1 MAIVYHS
8 LREIC
13 GICTDENKEFWEV
26 IRDADCCERQVS
38 EEASLDT
45 MVKMYESML
54 SADSSYD
61 EKKRSASGLSGG
73 DGELFK
79 KYVDSGMNLTG
90 PFIGRVAARAVR
102 MAETNACMGRIV
114 AAPTAGSCGV
124 IPAVLISY
132 QEKTG
137 TDNKKCAMALF
148 TAAGIGEV
156 ISQKAS
162 LSGAA
167 GGCQAEIGSA
177 AAMAAG
183 AVTYLQG
190 GSPEQICDAAAIAL
204 KDFLGLTCDPVG
216 GLVEV
221 PCIKRNAAAAEVAVS
236 ACDMAMA
243 GITSVIPADEVI
255 EAMNEIG
262 HDMSEKY
269 RETAMG
275 GLAASESAAKLIRRQ
290 KSS

>member
-1 MAIVYHS
+1 MSYHS
-8 LREIC
+8 LKEIC
-13 GICTDENKEFWEV
+13 KICKNEDKEFWEV
-26 IRDADCCERQVS
+26 IRADDCCERQVS
-38 EEASLDT
+38 PDESLQD
-45 MVKMYESML
+45 MNKMYEAML
-54 SADSSYD
+54 SADASYD
-61 EKKRSASGLSGG
+61 KKKRSASRLSGG
-73 DGELFK
+73 DGALFWE
-79 KYVDSGMNLTG
+79 YVESGMNLSG
-90 PFIGRVAARAVR
+90 PFMGKVIARAVC

-137 TDNKKCAMALF
+137 IDNKKCAMALF

-183 AVTYLQG
+183 MTVHLQG
-190 GSPEQICDAAAIAL
+190 GTPQQICDAAAIAL
-204 KDFLGLTCDPVG
+204 KSFLGLTCDPVG

-221 PCIKRNAAAAEVAVS
+221 PCIKRNAVAAETAVS
-236 ACDMAMA
+236 ACDMVMA
-243 GITSVIPADEVI
+243 GIKSAIPADEVI

-262 HDMSEKY
+262 HDMPEKY
-269 RETAMG
+269 KETAQG
-275 GLAASESAAKLIRRQ
+275 GLAVTESAVRKTRPRTRI
-290 KSS
+290 